1 MTNKKLGRILIAVG
15 ALLLAAA
22 VSLVIYNKYRSSEAK
37 KNAEETVIKLRAYAE
52 KAAESSS
59 LPDKDTESR
68 PDPLPGSST
77 DTPPAPEEEE
87 ELTPLDIDGT
97 RYIGIITVPKLGIEL
112 PVTEGWDY
120 VKMQNAA
127 CVYSGSIKDRDIIIC
142 AHNYSSF
149 FLDLEDLEEGDEVR
163 FTGLDGR
170 EYIYRVDWEELIS
183 GLDAGTLRSGSDRWD
198 LTLFTCT
205 WSGYSRVTVRCTEVR
220 GQQAAE

>member
-97 RYIGIITVPKLGIEL
+97 RWASSSPL
-112 PVTEGWDY
+112 P
-120 VKMQNAA
+120 
-127 CVYSGSIKDRDIIIC
+127 R
-142 AHNYSSF
+142 
-149 FLDLEDLEEGDEVR
+149 
-163 FTGLDGR
+163 
-170 EYIYRVDWEELIS
+170 
-183 GLDAGTLRSGSDRWD
+183 AGTM
-198 LTLFTCT
+198 
-205 WSGYSRVTVRCTEVR
+205 SRCRTQPASIPGASKT
-220 GQQAAE
+220 GI